1 MSVSIDDA
9 SASSVIREYLSARN
23 KWELDAWKLSR
34 VDGDESLVDEAE
46 AQIQAGYDAVL
57 RQYCAPRVIAL
68 DLRAHYRHPPSVDPN
83 RTRIVSS
90 KGVRGAMRVVTAEDD
105 LAFGN
110 LTYEYDLV
118 ELDGALK
125 ISERRFR
132 PATGRPIRDVW

>member
-9 SASSVIREYLSARN
+9 SASSVILEYLSDRN
-23 KWELDAWKLSR
+23 RWELDAWQLSH
-34 VDGDESLVDEAE
+34 VGGDDSMVDEAE
-46 AQIQAGYDAVL
+46 AQIQAGYEGLL
-57 RQYCAPRVIAL
+57 RRHCAPRVIAL

-90 KGVRGAMRVVTAEDD
+90 KRVRGGIRVVTAEDD

-132 PATGRPIRDVW
+132 PATGRPIRDGW